1 MGVQVKHFD
10 ELLVEGGY
18 RAPAPIC
25 KAVYEDINVMIRKA
39 KEGLADA
46 EWTDAEYWF
55 LNNKRSWLQFL
66 LAEKRRGV
74 ERFMIGI
81 EQIRE
86 LTHEQ

>member
-1 MGVQVKHFD
+1 MTKHFD

-18 RAPAPIC
+18 RAPAPVC

-46 EWTDAEYWF
+46 EWNDAEYWL
-55 LNNKRSWLQFL
+55 LNNKRNWLKFL
-66 LAEKRRGV
+66 LMEKRRGV

-86 LTHEQ
+86 IACEH